1 MFFLVVEN
9 GYDGKAL
16 REEGGVCHTTKD
28 ETQLHGIGMK
38 NMRSCVERYY
48 GTMEYEADKETF
60 VLTLM
65 LQSME

>member
-1 MFFLVVEN
+1 
-9 GYDGKAL
+9 
-16 REEGGVCHTTKD
+16 
-28 ETQLHGIGMK
+28 MK